1 MASIKLTKEMRR
13 SIRDK
18 VIERRFAETEKALRE
33 EAVSLCSGVAL
44 GLEIKGDWPKGWFKE
59 RDKFCISVEGLNSR
73 LDEVFMH
80 GASVH
85 RLQQNHYW
93 EIRLKEAIPVPYR
106 ESDGYPKVARD
117 SAVWPLFEDLQQRI
131 DAFFEERDEAREKMT
146 AILAKFSTTKS
157 LLDAWPELEPFV
169 PKEAAPLPPA
179 LPIYEMNKLLG
190 LPVEGRDPVPPG
202 DE

>member
-1 MASIKLTKEMRR
+1 MASIKLTKEMRV

-18 VIERRFAETEKALRE
+18 VIERRFAETEKALLE

-59 RDKFCISVEGLNSR
+59 RGKFCVSVEGLNGR

-106 ESDGYPKVARD
+106 EAGGYPKVVRD
-117 SAVWPLFEDLQQRI
+117 SALWPLFEDLQQRI
-131 DAFFEERDEAREKMT
+131 DDFFEERNDAEAKLA
-146 AILAKFSTTKS
+146 AILGKFSTTKS

-169 PKEAAPLPPA
+169 PQEAAPLPPA

-190 LPVEGRDPVPPG
+190 LPVEGRGPVQPG